1 MSIVYELKRL
11 IKNKPEYVV
20 SFTQDEMEMIYD
32 ALNDYGYQDDDLDDN
47 HNHDE
52 DDIDDNHNHN
62 NHNNG

>member
-20 SFTQDEMEMIYD
+20 SFTQAEVEMIYD

-47 HNHDE
+47 PSSVIMNKLYNMIE
-52 DDIDDNHNHN
+52 V
-62 NHNNG
+62 

>member
-47 HNHDE
+47 PSSVIMNKLYNMIE
-52 DDIDDNHNHN
+52 V
-62 NHNNG
+62 